1 MTQNRFSPLSDLG
14 NWVEDEFEEGKV
26 QEEEQRFNS
35 VDSSGGAQTESG
47 LHILQWETQQ
57 VVDRSYDSGE
67 KDVCVLECDPL
78 SWWEPNEL
86 KELVLVQDSA
96 KGTQVMESGTSSNW
110 VS

>member
-1 MTQNRFSPLSDLG
+1 M
-14 NWVEDEFEEGKV
+14 
-26 QEEEQRFNS
+26 
-35 VDSSGGAQTESG
+35 
-47 LHILQWETQQ
+47 
-57 VVDRSYDSGE
+57 VDRSYDSGE

-96 KGTQVMESGTSSNW
+96 KGTQEMESGTSSNW